1 MVGKILV
8 NGQWSDPP
16 PSGDGRFHR
25 PDTRFHDRVS
35 ADGSTGYRA
44 EPGRYHLY
52 VSLACPWAHRTLI
65 VRKLKELEDVVSV
78 SVVDPLM
85 GEHSWH
91 FSDGPG
97 CTPDPVFGA
106 DYLYEVYL
114 RARPDFSGVVTVP
127 ALFDKQTRTL
137 VNNESAE
144 ILRMLNSEFDEWG
157 HADRDFYPEPLRAEI
172 DAFNETVYEYVNNG
186 VYKAG
191 FAQTQ
196 AAYEE
201 AYDCLFTTLDR
212 LEAHLEENRF
222 LVGDRITEADW
233 RLFTTL
239 VRFDPVYHYHFKC
252 NRHRLVDFP
261 NLSRYAHELYEVPGV
276 AETVNFDHIKRH
288 YYGSHRHLNP
298 SGIVPKG
305 PAEDV
310 TLSH

>member
-25 PDTRFHDRVS
+25 PDTKFHGRVT
-35 ADGSTGYRA
+35 ADGSSGYPA
-44 EPGRYHLY
+44 EPDRYHLY

-65 VRKLKELEDVVSV
+65 VRKLKELEDVISV

-91 FSDGPG
+91 FSDCPG
-97 CTPDPVFGA
+97 CSPDPVFAA

-127 ALFDKQTRTL
+127 VLFDKQTHTI

-144 ILRMLNSEFDEWG
+144 IMRMLNSEFDEWG
-157 HADRDFYPEPLRAEI
+157 HADRDFYPELLRTEI

-191 FAQTQ
+191 FAETQ

-252 NRHRLVDFP
+252 NRHRIVDFP

-288 YYGSHRHLNP
+288 YYGSHPHLNP

-305 PAEDV
+305 PAEDF